1 MATKAAPK
9 SPIPQYI
16 TVQELV
22 DRQLPMSSV
31 RQWIR
36 EGRLRAYKVR
46 APPRSHLA
54 VEDVQA
60 LFEEIGG

>member
-16 TVQELV
+16 SVAELV
-22 DRQLPMSSV
+22 ERANLPNSTV

-36 EGRLRAYKVR
+36 EGRLRAYNAGR
-46 APPRSHLA
+46 RIRIR
-54 VEDVQA
+54 VEDVEA
-60 LFEEIGG
+60 LFKQVGS